1 MKSTVLIIGYVFPEP
16 NSSAAGTRMLQLI
29 DFFINQ
35 NYTVVFATSCKKSTN
50 AFDLESLNVQVVEI
64 LLNHSSFDFF
74 VKDLNPEV
82 VLFDRFMTEEQFG
95 WRITENCPDALRI
108 LDTEDLHFLRKTRQ
122 QSIRSSSVS
131 ANDFDLNDIAKRE
144 IASIYRS
151 DLSLIISEAELK
163 ILIDTFKIDCSLL
176 LYLPFMLDLNE
187 NPEQKQHS
195 SFSERTDFVSIG
207 NFLHPPNSD
216 VIFYLKND
224 IWPLIKSQL
233 PQANLHLYGAY
244 DTQAIRS
251 LHNKKDG
258 FLLHGYVEDAF
269 EVVNSSRV
277 LLAPLRFGA
286 GLKGKLILAMQCGT
300 PAAMSTIAAEGMFG
314 SDQPNGIIED
324 DPSLFVK
331 KCIDLYTQE
340 SLWTEY
346 QNKGD
351 AVLKSRFN
359 KLDHQLKLKERISLI
374 QSTIQSHRSDNFI
387 GQLLAHH
394 QFQSTKYMSRWIEVK
409 NANLK

>member
-122 QSIRSSSVS
+122 QSISSSSVS

-216 VIFYLKND
+216 AIFYLKND

-233 PQANLHLYGAY
+233 PQANLHVYGAY

-251 LHNKKDG
+251 MHNKKDG

>member
-122 QSIRSSSVS
+122 QSISSSSVS

-163 ILIDTFKIDCSLL
+163 ILIDKFKIDCSLL

-187 NPEQKQHS
+187 NSEQKQHS

-216 VIFYLKND
+216 AIFYLKND

-233 PQANLHLYGAY
+233 PQANLHVYGAY
-244 DTQAIRS
+244 ETQAIRS
-251 LHNKKDG
+251 MHNKKDG

>member
-122 QSIRSSSVS
+122 QSISSSSGS

-163 ILIDTFKIDCSLL
+163 ILIDKFKIDCSLL

-216 VIFYLKND
+216 AIFYLKND

-233 PQANLHLYGAY
+233 PQANLHVYGAY

-251 LHNKKDG
+251 MHNKKDG

-269 EVVNSSRV
+269 EVINSSRV

>member
-122 QSIRSSSVS
+122 QSISSSSGS

-216 VIFYLKND
+216 AIFYLKND

-233 PQANLHLYGAY
+233 PQANLHVYGAY

-251 LHNKKDG
+251 MHNKKDG

-374 QSTIQSHRSDNFI
+374 QSTMQSHRSDNFI

>member
-122 QSIRSSSVS
+122 QSISSSSVS

-163 ILIDTFKIDCSLL
+163 ILIDKFKIDCSLL

-187 NPEQKQHS
+187 NSEQKQHS

-216 VIFYLKND
+216 AIFYLKND

-233 PQANLHLYGAY
+233 PQANLHVYGAY

-251 LHNKKDG
+251 MHNKKDG

>member
-122 QSIRSSSVS
+122 QSISSSSVS

-163 ILIDTFKIDCSLL
+163 ILIDKFKIDCSLL

-233 PQANLHLYGAY
+233 PQANLHVYGAY
-244 DTQAIRS
+244 NTQAIRS
-251 LHNKKDG
+251 MHNKKDG

>member
-122 QSIRSSSVS
+122 QSISSSSGS

-187 NPEQKQHS
+187 NLEQKQHS

-216 VIFYLKND
+216 AIFYLKND

-233 PQANLHLYGAY
+233 PQANLHVYGAY

-251 LHNKKDG
+251 MHNKKDG

>member
-122 QSIRSSSVS
+122 QSISSSSVS

-187 NPEQKQHS
+187 NSELKQHS

-233 PQANLHLYGAY
+233 PQANLHVYGAY
-244 DTQAIRS
+244 NTQAIRS
-251 LHNKKDG
+251 MHNKKDG

-374 QSTIQSHRSDNFI
+374 QSTIQSQRSDNFI

>member
-122 QSIRSSSVS
+122 QSISSSSVS

-187 NPEQKQHS
+187 NSEQKQHS

-251 LHNKKDG
+251 MHNKKDG

>member
-122 QSIRSSSVS
+122 QSISSSSGS

-163 ILIDTFKIDCSLL
+163 ILIDKFKIDCSLL

-233 PQANLHLYGAY
+233 PQANLHVYGAY

-251 LHNKKDG
+251 MHNKKDG

-340 SLWTEY
+340 SIWTEY

-359 KLDHQLKLKERISLI
+359 KSDHQLKLKERISLI

>member
-122 QSIRSSSVS
+122 QSISSSSGS

-163 ILIDTFKIDCSLL
+163 ILIDKFKIDCSLL

-187 NPEQKQHS
+187 NSEQKQHS

-233 PQANLHLYGAY
+233 PQANLHVYGAY

-251 LHNKKDG
+251 MHNKKDG

-359 KLDHQLKLKERISLI
+359 KFDHQLKLKERISLI
-374 QSTIQSHRSDNFI
+374 QSTIKSHRSDNFI

>member
-74 VKDLNPEV
+74 VKDMNPEV

-122 QSIRSSSVS
+122 QSISSSSGS

-163 ILIDTFKIDCSLL
+163 ILIDKFKIDCSLL

-233 PQANLHLYGAY
+233 PQANLHVYGAY

-251 LHNKKDG
+251 MLNKKDG

>member
-187 NPEQKQHS
+187 NSELKQHS

-216 VIFYLKND
+216 AIFYLKND

-233 PQANLHLYGAY
+233 PQANLHVYGAY
-244 DTQAIRS
+244 NTQAIRS
-251 LHNKKDG
+251 MHNKKDG

>member
-122 QSIRSSSVS
+122 QSISSSSGS

-187 NPEQKQHS
+187 NSEQKQHS

-216 VIFYLKND
+216 AIFYLKND

-233 PQANLHLYGAY
+233 PQANLHVYGAY

-251 LHNKKDG
+251 MHNKKDG

-269 EVVNSSRV
+269 EVINSSRV

>member
-122 QSIRSSSVS
+122 QSISSSSVS

-163 ILIDTFKIDCSLL
+163 ILIDKFKIDCSLL

-187 NPEQKQHS
+187 NSEQKQHS

-233 PQANLHLYGAY
+233 PQANLHVYGAY
-244 DTQAIRS
+244 DNQAIRS
-251 LHNKKDG
+251 MHNKKDG

-277 LLAPLRFGA
+277 ILAPLRFGA

-374 QSTIQSHRSDNFI
+374 QSTIQSHRSYNFI

>member
-122 QSIRSSSVS
+122 QSISSSSVS

-163 ILIDTFKIDCSLL
+163 ILIDKFKIDCSLL

-187 NPEQKQHS
+187 NSEQKQHS

-216 VIFYLKND
+216 AIFYLKND

-233 PQANLHLYGAY
+233 PQANLHVYGAY

-251 LHNKKDG
+251 MHNKKDG

-374 QSTIQSHRSDNFI
+374 QSTMQSHRSDNFI

>member
-233 PQANLHLYGAY
+233 PQANLHVYGAY
-244 DTQAIRS
+244 NTQAIRS
-251 LHNKKDG
+251 MHNKKDG

>member
-163 ILIDTFKIDCSLL
+163 ILIDKFKIDCSLL

-207 NFLHPPNSD
+207 NFLHPPNLD
-216 VIFYLKND
+216 AIFYLKNN

-233 PQANLHLYGAY
+233 PKANLHVYGAY
-244 DTQAIRS
+244 DTKAIRS
-251 LHNKKDG
+251 MHNKKDG

>member
-122 QSIRSSSVS
+122 QSISSSSGS

-163 ILIDTFKIDCSLL
+163 ILIDKFKIDCSLL

-233 PQANLHLYGAY
+233 PQANLHVYGAY

-251 LHNKKDG
+251 MHNKKDG

-359 KLDHQLKLKERISLI
+359 KLDHQLKIKERISLI

>member
-122 QSIRSSSVS
+122 QSISSSSGS

-144 IASIYRS
+144 IASLYRS

-163 ILIDTFKIDCSLL
+163 ILIDKFKIDCSLL

-216 VIFYLKND
+216 AIFYLKND

-233 PQANLHLYGAY
+233 PQANLHVYGAY

-251 LHNKKDG
+251 MHNKKDG

-351 AVLKSRFN
+351 TVLKSRFN

>member
-122 QSIRSSSVS
+122 QSISSSSVS

-187 NPEQKQHS
+187 NSEQKQHS

-233 PQANLHLYGAY
+233 PQANLHVYGAY

-251 LHNKKDG
+251 MHNKKDG

-374 QSTIQSHRSDNFI
+374 QSTIKSHRSDNFI

>member
-122 QSIRSSSVS
+122 QSISSSSGS

-163 ILIDTFKIDCSLL
+163 ILIDKFKIDCSLL

-233 PQANLHLYGAY
+233 PQANLHVYGAY

-251 LHNKKDG
+251 MHNKKDG

-346 QNKGD
+346 QNKGN

>member
-122 QSIRSSSVS
+122 QSISSSSGS

-163 ILIDTFKIDCSLL
+163 ILIDKFKIDCSLL
-176 LYLPFMLDLNE
+176 LYLPFMLDLNG

-233 PQANLHLYGAY
+233 PQANLHVYGAY

-251 LHNKKDG
+251 MHNKKDG

>member
-122 QSIRSSSVS
+122 QSISSSSVS

-187 NPEQKQHS
+187 NSEQKQHS

-251 LHNKKDG
+251 MHNKKDG

-269 EVVNSSRV
+269 EVINSSRV

>member
-122 QSIRSSSVS
+122 QSISSSSVS

-163 ILIDTFKIDCSLL
+163 ILIDKFKIDCSLL

-187 NPEQKQHS
+187 NSEQKQHS

-216 VIFYLKND
+216 AIFYLKND

-233 PQANLHLYGAY
+233 PQANLHVYGAY

-251 LHNKKDG
+251 MHNKKDG

-269 EVVNSSRV
+269 EVINSSRV

>member
-122 QSIRSSSVS
+122 QSISSSSVS

-163 ILIDTFKIDCSLL
+163 ILIDKFKIDCSLL

-187 NPEQKQHS
+187 NSEQKQHS

-216 VIFYLKND
+216 AIFYLKND
-224 IWPLIKSQL
+224 IWPLIKSRL
-233 PQANLHLYGAY
+233 PQANLHVYGAY

-251 LHNKKDG
+251 MHNKKDG

>member
-1 MKSTVLIIGYVFPEP
+1 MKSTVLVIGYVFPEP

-122 QSIRSSSVS
+122 QSISSSSGS

-163 ILIDTFKIDCSLL
+163 ILIDKFKIDCSLL

-187 NPEQKQHS
+187 NSEQKQHS

-216 VIFYLKND
+216 AIFYLKND

-233 PQANLHLYGAY
+233 PQANLHVYGAY

-251 LHNKKDG
+251 MHNKKDG

>member
-122 QSIRSSSVS
+122 QSISSSSVS

-187 NPEQKQHS
+187 NSEQKQHS

-216 VIFYLKND
+216 AIFYLKND

-233 PQANLHLYGAY
+233 PQANLHVYGAY
-244 DTQAIRS
+244 NTQAIRS
-251 LHNKKDG
+251 MHNKKDG

>member
-187 NPEQKQHS
+187 NSELKQHS

-216 VIFYLKND
+216 AIFYLKND

-233 PQANLHLYGAY
+233 PQANLHVYGAY

-251 LHNKKDG
+251 MHNKKDG

>member
-1 MKSTVLIIGYVFPEP
+1 MKSTVLIIGFVFPEP

-29 DFFINQ
+29 DFFKNQ
-35 NYTVVFATSCKKSTN
+35 NYTVVFATSCKKSAN

-64 LLNHSSFDFF
+64 LLNDSSFDFF

-95 WRITENCPDALRI
+95 WRITENCPNTLRV

-122 QSIRSSSVS
+122 KSISSTSVS
-131 ANDFDLNDIAKRE
+131 ANDFDSNDIAKRE

-151 DLSLIISEAELK
+151 DLSLIISETEFK

-187 NPEQKQHS
+187 NSEQKQHS

-207 NFLHPPNSD
+207 NFLHPPNLD
-216 VIFYLKND
+216 AIFYLKND

-233 PQANLHLYGAY
+233 PQANLHVYGAY
-244 DTQAIRS
+244 DTKLIRS
-251 LHNKKDG
+251 MHNKKDG
-258 FLLHGYVEDAF
+258 FLLHGYIEDAF

-286 GLKGKLILAMQCGT
+286 GLKGKLIQAMQCGT

-314 SDQPNGIIED
+314 SDQPSGIIED

-359 KLDHQLKLKERISLI
+359 KLEHQLKLKERISLI
-374 QSTIQSHRSDNFI
+374 QSTIQSHRSNNFI

-394 QFQSTKYMSRWIEVK
+394 QFQSTKYMSRWIEAK

>member
-187 NPEQKQHS
+187 NSELKQHS

-233 PQANLHLYGAY
+233 PQANLHVYGAY
-244 DTQAIRS
+244 NTQAIRS
-251 LHNKKDG
+251 MHNKKDG

>member
-122 QSIRSSSVS
+122 QSISSSSVS

-233 PQANLHLYGAY
+233 PQANLHVYGAY

-251 LHNKKDG
+251 MHNKKDG

-269 EVVNSSRV
+269 EVINSSRV

>member
-122 QSIRSSSVS
+122 QSISSSSVS

-187 NPEQKQHS
+187 NSEQKQHS

-216 VIFYLKND
+216 AIFYLKND

-251 LHNKKDG
+251 MHNKKDG

-269 EVVNSSRV
+269 EVINSSRV

>member
-16 NSSAAGTRMLQLI
+16 NSSAAGARMLQLI

-122 QSIRSSSVS
+122 QSISSSSGS

-163 ILIDTFKIDCSLL
+163 ILIDKFKIDCSLL

-233 PQANLHLYGAY
+233 PQANLHVYGAY

-251 LHNKKDG
+251 MHNKKDG

>member
-122 QSIRSSSVS
+122 QSISSSSVS

-187 NPEQKQHS
+187 NSEQKQHS

-207 NFLHPPNSD
+207 NFLHPPNLD
-216 VIFYLKND
+216 AIFYLKND

-233 PQANLHLYGAY
+233 PQANLHVYGAY

-251 LHNKKDG
+251 MHNKKDG

-346 QNKGD
+346 QNNGD